1 MEESVEHT
9 SNTIGDS
16 KVNKEFKNIN
26 KKIKNNKNLDNNIK
40 DYAIKT

>member
-16 KVNKEFKNIN
+16 KVSQEFENMN
-26 KKIKNNKNLDNNIK
+26 EKIKNNKNLDNDIK